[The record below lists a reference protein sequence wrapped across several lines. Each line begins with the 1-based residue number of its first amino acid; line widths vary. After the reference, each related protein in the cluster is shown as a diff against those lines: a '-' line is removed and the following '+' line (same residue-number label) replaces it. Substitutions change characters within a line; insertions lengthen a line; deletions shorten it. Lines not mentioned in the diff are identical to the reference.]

1 MSQAVPLRLLAS
13 LSCSGETRGIRSRE
27 VRRVLLR
34 IGALHETSEPEQ
46 AEEDLLGGQQQR
58 VRWVWNI
65 FCVINQGSA
74 QRTLGACQKDT
85 EASERDSHWSNQSDT
100 AVFSRLAGFCPCLVN
115 EKLSLN
121 RQWKSVPRGF
131 FPTFSLRQSPAV
143 RVSPLLLQPL
153 LVLVVPLLLSGHDF
167 WALIPFYPPVASQP
181 YVWLQL
187 LAVADLQAVSSSLL
201 GFSDFLLYV

>member
-1 MSQAVPLRLLAS
+1 M
-13 LSCSGETRGIRSRE
+13 
-27 VRRVLLR
+27 
-34 IGALHETSEPEQ
+34 
-46 AEEDLLGGQQQR
+46 
-58 VRWVWNI
+58 
-65 FCVINQGSA
+65 
-74 QRTLGACQKDT
+74 
-85 EASERDSHWSNQSDT
+85 
-100 AVFSRLAGFCPCLVN
+100 
-115 EKLSLN
+115 
-121 RQWKSVPRGF
+121 
-131 FPTFSLRQSPAV
+131 